1 MKKTYIVNAIW
12 FVLVLALA
20 TVFILYFYSSTVLD
34 RCYWNNIDSDFCY
47 SVASL
52 RFLDNYPTGFVEHT
66 AAGEGLPVVQ
76 MLSWFYLII
85 AKMGLLNEPTFASLR
100 VKEYS

>member
-1 MKKTYIVNAIW
+1 MTFSLASL
-12 FVLVLALA
+12 FVL
-20 TVFILYFYSSTVLD
+20 YFFSSTGLD

-47 SVASL
+47 SVAAL

-76 MLSWFYLII
+76 LLGWFYMIMSKI
-85 AKMGLLNEPTFASLR
+85 GLLSESTFTR
-100 VKEYS
+100 YNCWGTKTCK